1 MKLKKLNLKKFIKK
15 MPGLLFEDLLKKE
28 LSFFKGKKLLVAFSG
43 GKDSLAMLDFFN
55 MNKAEWGFGLS
66 ACHVNHALRKESG
79 VDEEYCR
86 RFCLDAGVDFIVKKL
101 IFSKTDAS
109 KGVEDWA
116 RKRRYEALD
125 EALEETGSDYIL
137 TAHTF
142 DDRLESFFTDLYTGA
157 SIFTVGGISFLRG
170 KICRPML
177 KIRTNDVEEY
187 LVRRGLTPIFDASN
201 DDTHFV
207 RNKVRKLVMP
217 ALFAAGDEFV
227 NTVLNLQEESAR
239 LNEEFYKLTE
249 NAVSIDTEELA
260 VLDAGIFRK
269 FSGAEKRYLLGKLF
283 SVRFRTSKAIINE
296 ALKLFDRSGSK
307 RVNLP
312 DGYIFEVSVK
322 SVRIFKKTLLDLF
335 SVEKDGRTDTI
346 NLLHVKVQFSGDYA
360 GMLLVVRS
368 RRNGDR
374 FRGKKLKDL
383 FIDAGLDI
391 FQRDRA
397 VIVENR
403 LGEIIWAEGVAKNG
417 EGIKVE
423 RVF

>member
-1 MKLKKLNLKKFIKK
+1 
-15 MPGLLFEDLLKKE
+15 MPGLLFEDLLKEK
-28 LSFFKGKKLLVAFSG
+28 LSFFKGKKLLAAFSG

-55 MNKAEWGFGLS
+55 MNKTEWGFELS
-66 ACHVNHALRKESG
+66 ACHVNHGLRKESG

-86 RFCLDAGVDFIVKKL
+86 RFCMDAGIDFIVKKL
-101 IFSKTDAS
+101 IFSKADAP

-125 EALEETGSDYIL
+125 EALEEAGCDYIL

-157 SIFTVGGISFLRG
+157 SIFTLGGISFLRG

-177 KIRTNDVEEY
+177 DIRTHDVEDY
-187 LVRRGLTPIFDASN
+187 LSRRRLRPIFDASN

-207 RNKVRKLVMP
+207 RNKIRHLVMP
-217 ALFAAGDEFV
+217 AIFAAGDEFV
-227 NTVLNLQEESAR
+227 STVMNLQEDSVR
-239 LNEEFYKLTE
+239 LNGEFCKLTE
-249 NAVSIDTEELA
+249 IAVSLDTQELA
-260 VLDAGIFRK
+260 VLDINIFRK
-269 FSGAEKRYLLGKLF
+269 FSGTEKRYLLGKLF
-283 SVRFRTSKAIINE
+283 SARFRTSKALINE

-312 DGYIFEVSVK
+312 EGYIFEVSVK
-322 SVRIFKKTLLDLF
+322 SVRIFKKTLLELF
-335 SVEKDGRTDTI
+335 SVEKDERTDTI
-346 NLLHVKVQFSGDYA
+346 NLLQIKARFSGEYS
-360 GMLLVVRS
+360 GMALIL
-368 RRNGDR
+368 RNRLDGDR

-397 VIVENR
+397 VIVENLR
-403 LGEIIWAEGVAKNG
+403 GEIVWVEGISKNG
-417 EGIKVE
+417 EGISVE